1 LNSTAKKVTKQPTLG
16 SLFKS
21 QNASTWEPAQTKD
34 LMFQVYKANFNASA
48 TVVLEN
54 TDVPQQLL
62 TSNPFTIAGSSK
74 VVTVNQANHGFDS
87 GDIVTFGGLDSAT
100 NYGGGIL
107 GTDILG
113 NRNVIALD
121 ENSFKFNAGATNGS
135 SSAFS
140 FGGDNVLASRNYMF
154 ETAVPFIENLV
165 PQSTNLSITG
175 KFTSGK
181 SLAGSET
188 PYLKDATDIDLDMRE
203 NNSFSVV
210 KMVANRGQEVAE
222 MSGSRSATITVNL
235 TTTDPNVSPVLD
247 MQRSSLWMIHNNIDY
262 QDSAGSL
269 GVLAG
274 NRNLPINYAD
284 ETDPTGGSH
293 VAKHIVRPVTLENA
307 AIGLKVLLGANV
319 PQEAAFD
326 LYYKAVEEDVAFEDT
341 NWVYIAP
348 ETTLPTD
355 ENPNIFREY
364 EYLIGGQSGLS
375 SAFTKF
381 TLKIVMKST
390 NAAKV
395 PTFRDLR
402 IIALAV

>member
-1 LNSTAKKVTKQPTLG
+1 
-16 SLFKS
+16 
-21 QNASTWEPAQTKD
+21 
-34 LMFQVYKANFNASA
+34 
-48 TVVLEN
+48 
-54 TDVPQQLL
+54 
-62 TSNPFTIAGSSK
+62 
-74 VVTVNQANHGFDS
+74 
-87 GDIVTFGGLDSAT
+87 
-100 NYGGGIL
+100 
-107 GTDILG
+107 
-113 NRNVIALD
+113 
-121 ENSFKFNAGATNGS
+121 
-135 SSAFS
+135 
-140 FGGDNVLASRNYMF
+140 
-154 ETAVPFIENLV
+154 
-165 PQSTNLSITG
+165 
-175 KFTSGK
+175 
-181 SLAGSET
+181 
-188 PYLKDATDIDLDMRE
+188 
-203 NNSFSVV
+203 
-210 KMVANRGQEVAE
+210 
-222 MSGSRSATITVNL
+222 
-235 TTTDPNVSPVLD
+235 VSPVLD